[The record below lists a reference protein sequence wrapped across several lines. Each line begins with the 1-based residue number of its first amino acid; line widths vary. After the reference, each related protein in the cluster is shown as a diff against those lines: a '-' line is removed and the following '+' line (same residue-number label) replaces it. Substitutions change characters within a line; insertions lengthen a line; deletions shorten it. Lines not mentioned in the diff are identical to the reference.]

1 MISRGRRRQHGMSMV
16 ELLVAMVIGMIVIGG
31 AISLFVASKR
41 SYTENERSERMI
53 ENARFAL
60 QMLQMEVRHAGF
72 FGESA
77 PPGISVKS
85 GLSSVTGDCDDAG
98 AAYRVSNSEY
108 MFAVRVDSSGAA
120 LNCITDAVP
129 DTDVLVIKGV
139 RPQPLSPAEAAA
151 DKNKA
156 YVAANP
162 INGLLFDNSNWA
174 SNAEFDEYVPS
185 PASAS
190 DPDIGHV
197 WEYSYHV
204 YYVRGGAVPH
214 LARKTLKW
222 AGTKMRLETE
232 EVVEGVESL
241 RVRLGVDTDSDGE
254 VDRYLKSDEIS
265 SSDWDRV
272 MSVDLQM
279 LVRST
284 EADPAYVDTR
294 KYEIGGETVTP
305 GGNFHRSV
313 IGSIISVRNP
323 KLLIRGNI

>member
-1 MISRGRRRQHGMSMV
+1 MISHGRKRQHGMSMV

-98 AAYRVSNSEY
+98 AAYKVSNSEY
-108 MFAVRVDSSGAA
+108 MFAVRVDASGAA
-120 LNCITDAVP
+120 LGCINDAVP
-129 DTDVLVIKGV
+129 DTDVLVIKSV

-162 INGLLFDNSNWA
+162 ISGLLFDNSNWA
-174 SNAEFDEYVPS
+174 TNAEFDEYVPS
-185 PASAS
+185 VPSG
-190 DPDIGHV
+190 DPEIGHV
-197 WEYSYHV
+197 WEYSFHV
-204 YYVRGGAVPH
+204 YYVRDGAVPH

-222 AGTKMRLETE
+222 AGTKMQLETE
-232 EVVEGVESL
+232 EIVEGVESL
-241 RVRLGVDTDSDGE
+241 RVRLGVDGDSNGE
-254 VDRYLKSDEIS
+254 VDSYLKSDEIA

-272 MSVDLQM
+272 MSVELQM
-279 LVRST
+279 LVRSA
-284 EADPAYVDTR
+284 EPDPAYVDQR

-305 GGNFHRSV
+305 GGNFHRTV
-313 IGSIISVRNP
+313 IGSVISVRNP